1 MVKRHASIFAA
12 ALAVL
17 ALAPTAALAQRYG
30 YGPGMMWSGNGGYG
44 MFLGPLFLILILV
57 AGFAAVILLVRW
69 IGPSSQGQ
77 IHHHHLSPPPKMPLD
92 ILKERFARGEID
104 KDEFELRRKILGD

>member
-1 MVKRHASIFAA
+1 MNRIPGTILAVASA
-12 ALAVL
+12 ALVL
-17 ALAPTAALAQRYG
+17 APSAAFAQRYG
-30 YGPGMMWSGNGGYG
+30 YGPNMMWSGSGGYG

-69 IGPSSQGQ
+69 LGPSGNGQ
-77 IHHHHLSPPPKMPLD
+77 IHHHHLSSPPKMPLD

-104 KDEFELRRKILGD
+104 KDEFEERRKILGD